1 MQDYPSVGQIIQ
13 KARENN
19 INVIFVIG
27 GKESTIMRS
36 NYYDALARHLPG
48 NIHNASALS
57 NDSKNILDIIRENYR
72 VFYIFI
78 MLPM

>member
-19 INVIFVIG
+19 INAIFVIG
-27 GKESTIMRS
+27 GKERTIMRS
-36 NYYDALARHLPG
+36 NYYDGLARHLPG

>member
-1 MQDYPSVGQIIQ
+1 MQDYPSIGQIIH

-27 GKESTIMRS
+27 GKESTIMTS
-36 NYYDALARHLPG
+36 IYYDGLARHLPG
-48 NIHNASALS
+48 NIHKASALS